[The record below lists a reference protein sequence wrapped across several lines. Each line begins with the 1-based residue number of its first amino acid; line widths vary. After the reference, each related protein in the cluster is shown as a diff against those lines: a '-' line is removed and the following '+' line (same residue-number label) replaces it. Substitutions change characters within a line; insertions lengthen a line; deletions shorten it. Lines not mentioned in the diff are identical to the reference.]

1 MKRGGGGV
9 NKEEAERF
17 AQLSGDKQKS
27 IVKQKEEK
35 EVTEM
40 EMNRKMRKGGK
51 LMHPKLLE
59 RFKCESKMKIM
70 EGVGVR
76 SLVRNTLEVIGAF
89 QSFGMGTRTND
100 KWVNYSYGHA

>member
-1 MKRGGGGV
+1 M

-59 RFKCESKMKIM
+59 RFKCESKMKTM
-70 EGVGVR
+70 EEGVGVR
-76 SLVRNTLEVIGAF
+76 SLACNTLEVIRAF
-89 QSFGMGTRTND
+89 QSFGMGTSTND
-100 KWVNYSYGHA
+100 KWVNYSYGPA